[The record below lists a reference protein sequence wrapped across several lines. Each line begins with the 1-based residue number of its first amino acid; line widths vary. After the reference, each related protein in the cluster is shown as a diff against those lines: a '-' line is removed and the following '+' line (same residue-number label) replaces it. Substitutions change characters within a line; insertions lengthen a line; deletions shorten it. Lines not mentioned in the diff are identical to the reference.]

1 MPRKPLPGSSFDSYR
16 LQSLSK
22 KILITGIGGQDGY
35 FLAKLLL
42 ERGDTV
48 HGLLRGGSE
57 DEIGSLKYLGEAALA
72 QINIHR
78 GSITKKWFIDEL
90 IQRELFDQVFHLAA
104 QSSVARSIEHP
115 RETIDTNVL
124 GLTNIA
130 TSIRDRSPK
139 TKLLFTGSSEMF
151 GNLTGGK
158 QSEHTPRHPQSPYG
172 LTKDFGFQ
180 LINAY
185 RNHYGLWAATAI
197 LFNHESEYRGERF
210 VTKKIIQSIAHIADG
225 RDKILFLGNIYAERD
240 WGYAGDYMEGV
251 LDVMALER
259 PDDFVFATGQLHSVK
274 DFVNLTFKHAGIE
287 PEWSGEG
294 LDEIARDRK
303 TGKTIVKI
311 DERLY
316 RPGDIK
322 GTCGDASKAEQVLSW
337 RAKTDLDAIIE
348 RMLRHEKNSA
358 TV

>member
-1 MPRKPLPGSSFDSYR
+1 
-16 LQSLSK
+16 LSK
-22 KILITGIGGQDGY
+22 KILITGVGGQDGY
-35 FLAKLLL
+35 FLTKLLL

-57 DEIGSLKYLGEAALA
+57 DEIGSLKFLGEAELA
-72 QINIHR
+72 RISIHR
-78 GSITKKWFIDEL
+78 GDVTEKWFVDEL
-90 IQRELFDQVFHLAA
+90 IQRELFDEVFHLAA

-151 GNLTGGK
+151 GNLTDDK
-158 QSEHTPRHPQSPYG
+158 QSEQTPRHPQSPYG

-185 RNHYGLWAATAI
+185 RKHYGLWAATAI
-197 LFNHESEYRGERF
+197 LFNHES
-210 VTKKIIQSIAHIADG
+210 
-225 RDKILFLGNIYAERD
+225 
-240 WGYAGDYMEGV
+240 
-251 LDVMALER
+251 DVMALEL

-274 DFVNLTFKHAGIE
+274 DFVNLAFKHAGIK

-294 LDEIARDRK
+294 LDEIAHDPSS
-303 TGKTIVKI
+303 GKVIVKI
-311 DERLY
+311 DERFY

-322 GTCGDASKAEQVLSW
+322 GSCGDSSKAERILGWQ
-337 RAKTDLDAIIE
+337 AKTDLDTIIE
-348 RMLRHEKNSA
+348 RMLRHEQGSA

>member
-1 MPRKPLPGSSFDSYR
+1 M
-16 LQSLSK
+16 QSLSK
-22 KILITGIGGQDGY
+22 KILITGIGGQDGH

-57 DEIGSLKYLGEAALA
+57 DEIGSLKFLGEAALA
-72 QINIHR
+72 RISIHR
-78 GSITKKWFIDEL
+78 GDVTEKWFIDEL

-115 RETIDTNVL
+115 RATIDTNVL

-139 TKLLFTGSSEMF
+139 TKLLFTGSSEMY
-151 GNLTGGK
+151 GNLTAGK

-185 RNHYGLWAATAI
+185 RKHYGLWAATAI
-197 LFNHESEYRGERF
+197 LFNHESEFRGEQF
-210 VTKKIIQSIAHIADG
+210 VTKKIIQSVARIAAG
-225 RDKILFLGNIYAERD
+225 RDEVLFLGNIYAERD

-251 LDVMALER
+251 LDVINLEL

-274 DFVNLTFKHAGIE
+274 DFVNLAFKHAGIE
-287 PEWSGEG
+287 PEWRGEG
-294 LDEIARDRK
+294 LDEIARDRSS
-303 TGKTIVKI
+303 GKAIVKI
-311 DERLY
+311 DERFY

-322 GTCGDASKAEQVLSW
+322 GTCGDAGKAEQVLNW
-337 RAKTDLDAIIE
+337 RAKTDLDGIIE
-348 RMLRHEKNSA
+348 RMLRHEQDSMA
-358 TV
+358 T

>member
-1 MPRKPLPGSSFDSYR
+1 
-16 LQSLSK
+16 LSK
-22 KILITGIGGQDGY
+22 KILITGVGGQDGY

-57 DEIGSLKYLGEAALA
+57 DEIGSLKFLGEAELA
-72 QINIHR
+72 RIGIHR
-78 GSITKKWFIDEL
+78 GDVTEKWFVDEL
-90 IQRELFDQVFHLAA
+90 IQRELFDEVFHLAA
-104 QSSVARSIEHP
+104 QSSVARSIGHP

-151 GNLTGGK
+151 GDLTDGK
-158 QSEHTPRHPQSPYG
+158 QSESAPRHPQSPYG

-185 RNHYGLWAATAI
+185 RKHYGLWAATAI
-197 LFNHESEYRGERF
+197 LFNHESEFRGEQF
-210 VTKKIIQSIAHIADG
+210 VTKKIIQSVARISAG
-225 RDKILFLGNIYAERD
+225 RDETLSLGNIYAERD

-251 LDVMALER
+251 LDVMALEL

-274 DFVNLTFKHAGIE
+274 DFVNLAFKHAGIE
-287 PEWSGEG
+287 LEWSGEG
-294 LDEIARDRK
+294 LDEIARDPSN
-303 TGKTIVKI
+303 GKVVVRI
-311 DERLY
+311 DEQFY

-322 GTCGDASKAEQVLSW
+322 GTCGDYSKASHQLGWKPRTTLEETISKMIQHEQSKEL
-337 RAKTDLDAIIE
+337 
-348 RMLRHEKNSA
+348 
-358 TV
+358 

>member
-1 MPRKPLPGSSFDSYR
+1 M
-16 LQSLSK
+16 SK
-22 KILITGIGGQDGY
+22 KVLITGVGGQDGY

-57 DEIGSLKYLGEAALA
+57 DEIEPLKYLGEAALA
-72 QINIHR
+72 QISIHR
-78 GSITKKWFIDEL
+78 SDVTEKWFIDEL
-90 IQRELFDQVFHLAA
+90 IQRERFEQVFHLAA

-124 GLTNIA
+124 GLTNVA
-130 TSIRDRSPK
+130 TSIRARSPK

-151 GNLTGGK
+151 GNLTDGK
-158 QSEHTPRHPQSPYG
+158 QSEHTLRHPQSPYG

-197 LFNHESEYRGERF
+197 LFNHESEFRGEQF
-210 VTKKIIQSIAHIADG
+210 VTKKIIQCVARIASN
-225 RDKILFLGNIYAERD
+225 RDAVLSLGNIYAERD

-251 LDVMALER
+251 LNIMALER

-274 DFVNLTFKHAGIE
+274 DFVNLAFKHAGVK
-287 PEWSGEG
+287 PEWHGEG
-294 LDEIARDRK
+294 LNEIARDRK
-303 TGKTIVKI
+303 TGKIIVKI
-311 DERLY
+311 DERFY

-322 GTCGDASKAEQVLSW
+322 GTCGDASKAEQVLGW
-337 RAKTDLDAIIE
+337 QPKIGLDGIIE
-348 RMLRHEKNSA
+348 RMLRHELGSLTN
-358 TV
+358 